1 MDIEGALDTIQ
12 HCQKQID
19 YWQAQQ
25 VRALGEYAELTWQDE
40 FASSEIAAMMHW
52 TRNWTEDRLGVSR
65 DLVTRLPATV
75 DALEKGDIDLYKAQ
89 IIHTQ
94 ILPLSA
100 GHAAEVEQRVLTKA
114 PEQTSVQM
122 RQRGRRI
129 VMSVDPDGTRERVAE
144 KKAAR
149 AAGIRSLE
157 DDMAMLWITMPADKA
172 MVSWLRV
179 DKLAEEAKFPG
190 DTRTLNQRRA
200 DVIADLLLATPDNAS
215 PVQVQL
221 MVTVSA
227 TTLMGLDEHP
237 GELEGYGPIS
247 ADLARELAGDATWRR
262 LLTDPASGV
271 PLDLGT
277 STYRPP
283 AHLRR
288 FLWARDK
295 TCRMIGCTARAS
307 RCEVD
312 HTIPFPAGPTA
323 DHNNGMFCTH
333 DHRLKHESGWTIT
346 QPTPGTF
353 KCVSPTGRVYIR
365 EPEPVLPGFH

>member
-1 MDIEGALDTIQ
+1 MSIEGALDTIQ

-52 TRNWTEDRLGVSR
+52 TRNWTEDRMMVSR
-65 DLVTRLPATV
+65 DLVSRLPLTV
-75 DALEKGDIDLYKAQ
+75 DALEKGEIDLYKAQ

-94 ILPLSA
+94 TLPLSA
-100 GHAAEVEQRVLTKA
+100 EQAAEVEQRVLTKA

-122 RQRGRRI
+122 RRRGRRI
-129 VMSVDPDGTRERVAE
+129 VMSVDPDGTRERAE
-144 KKAAR
+144 QKKAAR
-149 AAGIRSLE
+149 AAGMESLE
-157 DDMAMLWITMPADKA
+157 DDMAKLWVTMPADKA

-179 DKLAEEAKFPG
+179 DKLARAAKFPG

-200 DVIADLLLATPDNAS
+200 DVVADLLLATPDNAS
-215 PVQVQL
+215 PVKVEL
-221 MVTVSA
+221 LVTVSA

-237 GELEGYGPIS
+237 GEMDGYGPIS

-262 LLTDPASGV
+262 LLTDPASGAL
-271 PLDLGT
+271 LDVGT

-288 FLWARDK
+288 FMWARDK
-295 TCRMIGCTARAS
+295 TCTQYGCTAKAT
-307 RCEVD
+307 RCDLD
-312 HTIPFPAGPTA
+312 HTVPFPDGPTA
-323 DHNNGMFCTH
+323 DYNLGPRCGH
-333 DHRLKHESGWTIT
+333 DHRLKHESAWQIT
-346 QPTPGTF
+346 QPSPGTF
-353 KCVSPTGRVYIR
+353 RCVSPTGRVYIR
-365 EPEPVLPGFH
+365 EPEPVLPGFN

>member
-1 MDIEGALDTIQ
+1 VNVEEALDSIS

-19 YWQAQQ
+19 YWQAQHI
-25 VRALGEYAELTWQDE
+25 RALGDYAELTWQDE
-40 FASSEIAAMMHW
+40 FAASEIAAMLHW
-52 TRNWTEDRLGVSR
+52 TRNWTEDRIAVSR
-65 DLVTRLPATV
+65 DLVSRLPATV
-75 DALEKGDIDLYKAQ
+75 DALEKGEIDLYKAQ

-94 ILPLSA
+94 TMPLSA
-100 GHAAEVEQRVLTKA
+100 DHAAEVEERVLDKA
-114 PEQTSVQM
+114 SEQTSTQM
-122 RQRGRRI
+122 RRRARRI
-129 VMSVDPDGTRERVAE
+129 VMRVDPDGVRDRAEE

-149 AAGIRSLE
+149 AAGMESLE
-157 DDMAMLWITMPADKA
+157 DDMAKLWVTMPADKA

-179 DKLAEEAKFPG
+179 DKLARAAKFPG

-200 DVIADLLLATPDNAS
+200 DVVADLLLATPDHTS

-221 MVTVSA
+221 LVTVSA

-237 GELEGYGPIS
+237 GELDGYGPIS

-262 LLTDPASGV
+262 LLTDPVSGA

-295 TCRMIGCTARAS
+295 TCQMIGCTAPAT

-312 HTIPFPAGPTA
+312 HTIPFPEGPTA
-323 DHNNGMFCTH
+323 DHNNGMFCKH
-333 DHRLKHESGWTIT
+333 DHRLKHESPWQIT
-346 QPTPGTF
+346 QPSPGTF

-365 EPEPVLPGFH
+365 EPEPVLPGLD

>member
-52 TRNWTEDRLGVSR
+52 TRNWTEDRMMVSR
-65 DLVTRLPATV
+65 DLVSRLPATV
-75 DALEKGDIDLYKAQ
+75 DALEKGEIDLYKAQ

-94 ILPLSA
+94 TLPLSA
-100 GHAAEVEQRVLTKA
+100 EHAAEVEQRVLIKA

-157 DDMAMLWITMPADKA
+157 DDMAMLWINMPADKA

-262 LLTDPASGV
+262 LLTDPASGAL
-271 PLDLGT
+271 LDVGT

-312 HTIPFPAGPTA
+312 HTIPYPAGPTA

-333 DHRLKHESGWTIT
+333 DHRLKHESGWQIT
-346 QPTPGTF
+346 QPSPGTF
-353 KCVSPTGRVYIR
+353 KCVSPTGRVYTR
-365 EPEPVLPGFH
+365 EPEPALPGFH